1 MKITYQFAKPED
13 RVEIEV
19 SDDIGEVI
27 VRLDKDERNSYQ
39 KLHRHSCSLE
49 SYDSYGKILES
60 DDDVEQNYSDKEE
73 IEALHKAIKTLLPE
87 QQELIRR
94 IFFED
99 EKIIT
104 IAKEENVSAAAI
116 HNRLNKIFAQLR
128 KKCENGG

>member
-13 RVEIEV
+13 RIEIEV

-39 KLHRHSCSLE
+39 KLHRHSYSLE
-49 SYDSYGKILES
+49 AYDSYGKRIEADEDLER
-60 DDDVEQNYSDKEE
+60 DYTDKEE

-87 QQELIRR
+87 QQDLIRR

-99 EKIIT
+99 EKIST
-104 IAKEENVSAAAI
+104 IALEENVSAAAI
-116 HNRLNKIFAQLR
+116 HNRLNKIFAQIR
-128 KKCENGG
+128 KKL

>member
-1 MKITYQFAKPED
+1 MKIKYEFAKREES
-13 RVEIEV
+13 VEIEV

-49 SYDSYGKILES
+49 AYDSYGKRIEADEDLER
-60 DDDVEQNYSDKEE
+60 DYTDKEE

-99 EKIIT
+99 EKIST
-104 IAKEENVSAAAI
+104 IALEENVSAAAI
-116 HNRLNKIFAQLR
+116 HNRLNKIFAQIR
-128 KKCENGG
+128 KKL

>member
-1 MKITYQFAKPED
+1 MKITYQFANPED
-13 RVEIEV
+13 RVEVEV

-49 SYDSYGKILES
+49 AYDSYGKRIEADEDLER
-60 DDDVEQNYSDKEE
+60 DYTDKEE

-99 EKIIT
+99 EKIST
-104 IAKEENVSAAAI
+104 IAQEENVSAAAI
-116 HNRLNKIFAQLR
+116 HNRLNKIFAQIR
-128 KKCENGG
+128 KKL

>member
-49 SYDSYGKILES
+49 SYDSYGKMLES
-60 DDDVEQNYSDKEE
+60 DDYVEQNYSDKEE

-128 KKCENGG
+128 KKL

>member
-49 SYDSYGKILES
+49 SYDSYGKMLES
-60 DDDVEQNYSDKEE
+60 DDDVEQNYSDKQE

-128 KKCENGG
+128 KKL

>member
-13 RVEIEV
+13 RIEIEV

-39 KLHRHSCSLE
+39 KLHRHSYSLE
-49 SYDSYGKILES
+49 AYDSYGKRIEADEDLER
-60 DDDVEQNYSDKEE
+60 DYTDKEE

-99 EKIIT
+99 EKIST
-104 IAKEENVSAAAI
+104 IAQEEIVSAAAI
-116 HNRLNKIFAQLR
+116 HNRLNKIFAQIR
-128 KKCENGG
+128 KKL

>member
-60 DDDVEQNYSDKEE
+60 DDDVEQNYSDKQE

-128 KKCENGG
+128 KKL

>member
-13 RVEIEV
+13 RIEIEV

-39 KLHRHSCSLE
+39 KLHRHSYSLE
-49 SYDSYGKILES
+49 AYDSYGKRIEADEDLER
-60 DDDVEQNYSDKEE
+60 DYTDKEE

-99 EKIIT
+99 EKIST
-104 IAKEENVSAAAI
+104 IAQEENVSAAAI
-116 HNRLNKIFAQLR
+116 HNRLNKIFAQIR
-128 KKCENGG
+128 KKL

>member
-1 MKITYQFAKPED
+1 MKITYEFAKPED
-13 RVEIEV
+13 KIEIEV

-39 KLHRHSCSLE
+39 KLHRRSCSLE
-49 SYDSYGKILES
+49 AYDSYGKRIEADEDLER
-60 DDDVEQNYSDKEE
+60 DYTDKEE

-99 EKIIT
+99 EKIST
-104 IAKEENVSAAAI
+104 IAQEENVSAAAI
-116 HNRLNKIFAQLR
+116 HNRLNKIFAQIR
-128 KKCENGG
+128 KKL

>member
-13 RVEIEV
+13 KIEIEV

-39 KLHRHSCSLE
+39 KLHRRSRSLE
-49 SYDSYGKILES
+49 AYDSYGRLIEA
-60 DDDVEQNYSDKEE
+60 DEDVERDFTDKEE

-99 EKIIT
+99 EKIST
-104 IAKEENVSAAAI
+104 IAQKENVSAAAI

-128 KKCENGG
+128 KKL

>member
-13 RVEIEV
+13 RIEIEV

-39 KLHRHSCSLE
+39 KLHRHSYSLE
-49 SYDSYGKILES
+49 AYDSYGKRIEADEDLES
-60 DDDVEQNYSDKEE
+60 DYTDKEE

-87 QQELIRR
+87 QQDLIRR

-99 EKIIT
+99 EKIST
-104 IAKEENVSAAAI
+104 IALEENVSAAAI
-116 HNRLNKIFAQLR
+116 HNRLNKIFAQIR
-128 KKCENGG
+128 KKL

>member
-13 RVEIEV
+13 KIEIEV

-27 VRLDKDERNSYQ
+27 VRLDRDERNSYQ
-39 KLHRHSCSLE
+39 KLHRRSCSLE
-49 SYDSYGKILES
+49 AYDSYGRLIEA
-60 DDDVEQNYSDKEE
+60 DEDVERDFTDKEE

-99 EKIIT
+99 EKIST
-104 IAKEENVSAAAI
+104 IAQKENVSAAAI

-128 KKCENGG
+128 KKL

>member
-13 RVEIEV
+13 KIEIEV

-39 KLHRHSCSLE
+39 KLHRHSYSLE
-49 SYDSYGKILES
+49 AYDSYGKRIEADEDLER
-60 DDDVEQNYSDKEE
+60 DYTDKEE

-99 EKIIT
+99 EKIST
-104 IAKEENVSAAAI
+104 IAQEENVSAAAI
-116 HNRLNKIFAQLR
+116 HNRLNKIFAQIR
-128 KKCENGG
+128 KKL